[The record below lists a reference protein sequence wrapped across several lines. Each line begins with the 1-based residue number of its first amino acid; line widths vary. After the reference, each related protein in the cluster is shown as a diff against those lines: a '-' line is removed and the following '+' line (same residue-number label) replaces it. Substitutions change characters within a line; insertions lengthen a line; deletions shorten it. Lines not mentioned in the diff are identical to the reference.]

1 MFNANQFEVT
11 IILPTTYATQ
21 SQGTIDQTETCNAIV
36 DDIIRVTGGVSVVNQ
51 NGVELWDDGSRYADP
66 ALRVYTT
73 TRNESDVNELRN
85 IAIDAIDALHQRGGV
100 FFQVHPV
107 FTEWLS
113 RDDVRVEAEET
124 VRSQASFL
132 DTVEEAVA

>member
-1 MFNANQFEVT
+1 MFNPNQFEVT

-21 SQGTIDQTETCNAIV
+21 SQGTIDQTETCNQIV
-36 DDIIRVTGGVSVVNQ
+36 DAIIGVTGGVSVVQ
-51 NGVELWDDGSRYADP
+51 QHGVELWDDGSRYNDP

-73 TRNESDVNELRN
+73 TRNESDVEALRN
-85 IAIDAIDALHQRGGV
+85 IALDAIDALHQRGGV

-113 RDDVRVEAEET
+113 REDIKVEA
-124 VRSQASFL
+124 A
-132 DTVEEAVA
+132 A